1 MKHLI
6 AALALIAVGCS
17 TPKAASS
24 TPAPAPAAAD
34 AFELVGSRIIG
45 CCCPSPC
52 PCRLNKKPFHCHG
65 CDHTDA
71 VHIDRGHIGGVKMDG
86 FSYVFVGR
94 GFGDDKDKNWVY
106 VYVTDK
112 ATEEQMKAFG
122 GFLQGAV
129 KAMGTKAP
137 YLAGKFV
144 GMRNVPIT
152 YTVSANRDE
161 YGVVIP
167 GILELKTRAIVN
179 PGHKE
184 PVVSTGIMDAFGD
197 RFVHAECLS
206 HKYKD
211 ASINYEWDL
220 TGRQSNFADFKLDN
234 DRMAKGGIGWGCW
247 TSHVDFGDKGKY
259 GEQYKDDH

>member
-1 MKHLI
+1 M
-6 AALALIAVGCS
+6 
-17 TPKAASS
+17 
-24 TPAPAPAAAD
+24 
-34 AFELVGSRIIG
+34 GSRIIG

-71 VHIDRGHIGGVKMDG
+71 VHIDKGHIGGVKMDG

-211 ASINYEWDL
+211 ASINYEWEL
-220 TGRQSNFADFKLDN
+220 TGRQSNFADFKLAE
-234 DRMAKGGIGWGCW
+234 R
-247 TSHVDFGDKGKY
+247 TSNQPLAPSYLSECPSRSSSPSTTILKSSTPSTAICANTFAPTIAS
-259 GEQYKDDH
+259 

>member
-1 MKHLI
+1 MKFLM
-6 AALALIAVGCS
+6 AATVLC
-17 TPKAASS
+17 
-24 TPAPAPAAAD
+24 AAACTSTKTSPTAKTEAPKGEG
-34 AFELVGSRIIG
+34 AFELVGSRIIR

-71 VHIDRGHIGGVKMDG
+71 VHIDKGHIGGVKMDG

-211 ASINYEWDL
+211 ASINYEWEL

-234 DRMAKGGIGWGCW
+234 DRLAKGGIGWGCW
-247 TSHVDFGDKGKY
+247 TSHVDFGDKAKY
-259 GEQYKDDH
+259 QEQYKDDH